1 MSERPCVK
9 ATHVHYNYSRPVT
22 RAFIA
27 HHNYGT
33 QDFFKMN
40 QSVEMKLRVNSAEPG
55 VFEARGGGE
64 GGVCRGL
71 SVASI
76 LC

>member
-1 MSERPCVK
+1 MSGCPCVK
-9 ATHVHYNYSRPVT
+9 ATHVFYNYSRPVK

-33 QDFFKMN
+33 QDFFTMN
-40 QSVEMKLRVNSAEPG
+40 HAVEMKPRVNSAEPG
-55 VFEARGGGE
+55 VFEAGRGGI
-64 GGVCRGL
+64 CRGL

-76 LC
+76 RL